1 MTRRRPRCESQAS
14 RVALRLGGALPL
26 SRPKSPPKSTPSPA
40 SSSAPIARIEPR
52 KPFLRGRAGVAAGV
66 TAGGGVEGLG
76 AGTAKP
82 WGTSGGSVF
91 RRIRR
96 NLTTARATLV
106 VSPSDWCAATWSGS
120 RRADERRCTPSRLRC
135 RRSAD
140 GFLVGSASRALPLR
154 CALRCADRWAILSV
168 SASASFCSVF
178 RLTRTGGSP
187 EPTEGVSCAAGAS
200 SGTGAGA
207 SPGVSCAAGASS
219 GTGAGAS
226 PEPTP
231 NHGSRERRCWRRI
244 ALGERRLL
252 VVALAGAPAGD
263 TSGSSGCS
271 NTSTES
277 R

>member
-1 MTRRRPRCESQAS
+1 MKAS
-14 RVALRLGGALPL
+14 RVAFRLGGALPP
-26 SRPKSPPKSTPSPA
+26 SPPKSPPKSTPSPA
-40 SSSAPIARIEPR
+40 SNSAPIARIEPR
-52 KPFLRGRAGVAAGV
+52 KPFLRGLAGV

-96 NLTTARATLV
+96 NLTTARATRV

-168 SASASFCSVF
+168 SASASCCSVF
-178 RLTRTGGSP
+178 RLARTGGSP

-200 SGTGAGA
+200 FGTGAGA
-207 SPGVSCAAGASS
+207 SPEPTEGVSCAAGASS

-263 TSGSSGCS
+263 TTGSLGCS
-271 NTSTES
+271 KTSTES